1 MRHSL
6 HHRAWRLIAFLPP
19 LLIMPLAWSQ
29 QPLQVQEQQGNTFIS
44 GGFGQE
50 EREQL
55 QAMHDRFNLKLVF
68 ALDAGNYLAGIDV
81 RIVDQQGNTLIKA
94 RSDGPIFMVNLPSG
108 SYTVVADNVGNE
120 QKRTVSI
127 AGQDMTEVTFT
138 WSPG

>member
-6 HHRAWRLIAFLPP
+6 HHRAWRLIAFLLA

-44 GGFGQE
+44 GGFGQD
-50 EREQL
+50 EREYL

-68 ALDAGNYLAGIDV
+68 ALDAGNYLADIDV
-81 RIVDQQGNTLIKA
+81 RIVDQQGNTLIEA
-94 RSDGPIFMVNLPSG
+94 RSDGPIFMANLPSG

-127 AGQDMTEVTFT
+127 ASPDMTEVTFT
-138 WSPG
+138 WSSG